1 MLDRPYQN
9 LYRIFVITA
18 SKIQL
23 TAYHKFAMQDTPIR
37 DSLCKSSITY
47 DLLRTKRW
55 LNAGV
60 LVLAQSTMHPPL
72 PPTPLP
78 SPTNM

>member
-1 MLDRPYQN
+1 
-9 LYRIFVITA
+9 
-18 SKIQL
+18 
-23 TAYHKFAMQDTPIR
+23 MQDTPIR

-78 SPTNM
+78 SPTKM